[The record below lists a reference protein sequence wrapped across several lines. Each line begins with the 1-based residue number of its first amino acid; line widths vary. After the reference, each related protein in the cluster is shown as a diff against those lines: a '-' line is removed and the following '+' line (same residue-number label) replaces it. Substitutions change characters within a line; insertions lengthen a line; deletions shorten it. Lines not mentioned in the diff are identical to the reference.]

1 MTEPDRQLAVCPG
14 CDLSLYQL
22 KLGYASASRNTIYI
36 YTDYNIPLKKKQND
50 DSIKQETSPDGR
62 SLQTDEGV
70 GFLCKVS

>member
-36 YTDYNIPLKKKQND
+36 YTDYNIPLKNQND
-50 DSIKQETSPDGR
+50 GSIKQETSLNGR

-70 GFLCKVS
+70 CFLCKVS